1 MSDRFA
7 AQITIGGTIPRSL
20 VEGLCNE
27 ISASGG
33 STDWG
38 ETNCEPS
45 DERSLLNLRG
55 ENGTITLYD
64 SEARYGEFPELEAF
78 LIDHGIPFDRLSE
91 AKWEYDGEVVKFRP
105 VHELYH
111 LLATQD
117 GETSI
122 TSEEI
127 EEIAKRLDYVDGL
140 SKRELLDLVVQVR
153 DDLRSVMGMDVPPV
167 PPLVIVEG

>member
-7 AQITIGGTIPRSL
+7 AQITIGGDVPRSL

-33 STDWG
+33 SRDWG
-38 ETNCEPS
+38 ETSCEPS
-45 DERSLLNLRG
+45 SAEELLASRG
-55 ENGTITLYD
+55 EDGTITLYD
-64 SEARYGEFPELEAF
+64 SEARYGEFPELESF
-78 LIDHGIPFDRLSE
+78 LTAHGIPFDRTSE
-91 AKWEYDGEVVKFRP
+91 AKWEYDGEIVKFRP
-105 VHELYH
+105 GHELYH

-127 EEIAKRLDYVDGL
+127 EEIAKRLDDVEGL
-140 SKRELLDLVVQVR
+140 SKRALLDLVVQVR
-153 DDLRSVMGMDVPPV
+153 DDLRSVMAMDVPPV